1 MGVTFDERLT
11 TAGFV
16 KGSSVIPFLGE
27 SEFDSRWRSANPH
40 FLFITSVPNRT
51 LNIWTY
57 ELGYWLLYNIGTNHV
72 NWEWWWD
79 GKDICW
85 KFEFKEEEDKV
96 KFILRWL

>member
-40 FLFITSVPNRT
+40 FLFITVFLIEHST
-51 LNIWTY
+51 FGL
-57 ELGYWLLYNIGTNHV
+57 TN
-72 NWEWWWD
+72 
-79 GKDICW
+79 
-85 KFEFKEEEDKV
+85 
-96 KFILRWL
+96 